1 MNFELIKTIKE
12 EKNKEGRR
20 ITSYNIIITIT
31 IITII
36 TIEMEKKKK
45 NFI

>member
-12 EKNKEGRR
+12 KDKEGRR

-31 IITII
+31 IITI
-36 TIEMEKKKK
+36 EMEKKKK